1 MTSRV
6 VVRLVRVQLVVAYSG
21 FPTTLAVRILKRISA
36 GVSVRRSSVWTIVL
50 VVVVVE
56 ILLALQWRKHVAV
69 SVLLAHEEKE
79 SHD

>member
-6 VVRLVRVQLVVAYSG
+6 VVRLVGVQMVVAYSG
-21 FPTTLAVRILKRISA
+21 SRSTPAVRILIRISA
-36 GVSVRRSSVWTIVL
+36 SVSVRRSSVWTIVL
-50 VVVVVE
+50 VVVVVK
-56 ILLALQWRKHVAV
+56 ILLALQWRKHMAV